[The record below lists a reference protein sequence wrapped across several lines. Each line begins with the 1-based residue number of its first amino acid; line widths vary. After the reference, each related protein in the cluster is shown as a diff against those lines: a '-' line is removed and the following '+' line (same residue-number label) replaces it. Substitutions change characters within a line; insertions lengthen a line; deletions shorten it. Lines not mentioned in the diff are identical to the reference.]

1 LLGARALAAEEAA
14 VAVEAECWVW
24 YGLTIQ
30 SERNVHF
37 PHTTVGPSPM
47 NDRMTKD
54 EVEEIVRSTVAQT
67 LFNLG
72 LDSSAPDSI
81 VELRKDMAHLRKW
94 RNSVEQ
100 VQSTTFMVAL
110 GIVFTGMMGALWLG
124 LKSMLH

>member
-1 LLGARALAAEEAA
+1 
-14 VAVEAECWVW
+14 
-24 YGLTIQ
+24 
-30 SERNVHF
+30 
-37 PHTTVGPSPM
+37 M